1 MSKHTYLEEDVKKK
15 LFIEDATET
24 VFMYSSKRIIMIR
37 WGRRRRRRRRRK
49 RRRRRR
55 IRKRRIRKRRIRRR
69 RFTSVAGPMLC
80 SARNVIVTMKLGLL
94 VFCNDHQHNDHNVRR
109 IDPILVLFLKS

>member
-15 LFIEDATET
+15 LFIEDETET

-37 WGRRRRRRRRRK
+37 RGRR
-49 RRRRRR
+49 
-55 IRKRRIRKRRIRRR
+55 RKRRIRRR

-94 VFCNDHQHNDHNVRR
+94 VFCNDHQHNDHNVRC
-109 IDPILVLFLKS
+109 IDPILV

>member
-37 WGRRRRRRRRRK
+37 WGRRRRRRRRRRRMRRSFSLDTKVFFLVTEEGVCVK
-49 RRRRRR
+49 RSS
-55 IRKRRIRKRRIRRR
+55 
-69 RFTSVAGPMLC
+69 SVYIKVFF
-80 SARNVIVTMKLGLL
+80 RVHKGLL
-94 VFCNDHQHNDHNVRR
+94 PCHGRR
-109 IDPILVLFLKS
+109 PLC

>member
-24 VFMYSSKRIIMIR
+24 VFMYSSKRIRIIMIR
-37 WGRRRRRRRRRK
+37 RGR
-49 RRRRRR
+49 
-55 IRKRRIRKRRIRRR
+55 RRR

-94 VFCNDHQHNDHNVRR
+94 VFCNDHEHNAD
-109 IDPILVLFLKS
+109 ILKV

>member
-37 WGRRRRRRRRRK
+37 RGRRRRRRRR
-49 RRRRRR
+49 
-55 IRKRRIRKRRIRRR
+55 RRIRKRRIRRR

-94 VFCNDHQHNDHNVRR
+94 VFCNDHQHNDHNVRC

>member
-55 IRKRRIRKRRIRRR
+55 IRKRRIRRR

-94 VFCNDHQHNDHNVRR
+94 VFCNDHQHNDHNVRC